1 MGLRSFYRT
10 IALWLS
16 LTSLCYGQ
24 WQPITAVKTGAQF
37 YLTETLKA
45 NYPHYKSTVTVN
57 NIDSRLKLL
66 ACDKPLTYQ
75 LHDKSLRASN
85 VTIKAQCLGQVQWSF
100 YLTARVAL
108 EGEVL
113 VASRDLARHETLN
126 ESDVRL
132 EFRTINTASHSTLT
146 TIKSAIGQ
154 QTKKPI
160 RANELIKSSNLTAPQ
175 VIQRGDLVTITALSN
190 GISVATA
197 GTAMANGKVGEQIRV
212 QNNRTDR
219 VIKAR
224 VSAAGQVQ
232 ISL

>member
-10 IALWLS
+10 IALWLA

-24 WQPITAVKTGAQF
+24 WQPIPEVKTGAQF
-37 YLTETLKA
+37 YLNKTLNAK
-45 NYPHYKSTVTVN
+45 YPHYKSTVSVN
-57 NIDSRLKLL
+57 QIDPRLKLP
-66 ACDKPLTYQ
+66 ACDKALTYQ

-85 VTIKAQCLGQVQWSF
+85 VTIKAQCQGQVQWSF
-100 YLTARVAL
+100 YLTAKVSL
-108 EGEVL
+108 EGKVL
-113 VASRDLARHETLN
+113 VASRDLARHETLKA
-126 ESDVRL
+126 SDLQL
-132 EFRTINTASHSTLT
+132 EFRTINTAAYGSLT
-146 TIKSAIGQ
+146 AMDSALGK

-160 RANELIKSSNLTAPQ
+160 RANELIKSSSLTAPR
-175 VIQRGDLVTITALSN
+175 VIRKGDLVTVTALTG

-224 VSAAGQVQ
+224 ITAAGQVQ